1 MAVNVDARS
10 PGTSRTEGWGTSSKV
25 WVGINFTCK
34 SVSMGSTRSPTTT
47 VRYSGASWL
56 TPVKIWSGP
65 ARSKTVSPGYRTKA
79 MVFWFCS
86 SVAMQA
92 PLLLWLLR
100 RDRVERRCASAEQ
113 FLVEIRPTGE
123 GPLQVRPVLVQRIPE
138 PVPVHLAPV
147 DAPERRLGVILDY
160 DLCALGCGLASQLG
174 HQLQHSVDPTRHS
187 FHGQELAV
195 LHRMA
200 LDVIDSQL
208 LK

>member
-1 MAVNVDARS
+1 MALSVGTPP
-10 PGTSRTEGWGTSSKV
+10 PGTSTTEGWGTSSKV
-25 WVGINFTCK
+25 WVGIIFMCK
-34 SVSMGSTRSPTTT
+34 SVSMGSTRSPTTI
-47 VRYSGASWL
+47 VRYCGASWL
-56 TPVKIWSGP
+56 TPVKICSGP

-123 GPLQVRPVLVQRIPE
+123 GPLQVRPVLVQRLRE

-147 DAPERRLGVILDY
+147 DRSEEHTSELQSPDHLVCRLLLEKKKKKRNLHILKKKKKNTK
-160 DLCALGCGLASQLG
+160 
-174 HQLQHSVDPTRHS
+174 H
-187 FHGQELAV
+187 
-195 LHRMA
+195 
-200 LDVIDSQL
+200 
-208 LK
+208 KNN